1 MAIRSGSLGCWPSA
15 PAAYPAKPTP
25 SVSSIST
32 AWAGTSLAHGFPLRS
47 TKVARMK
54 LTSSAFTRSD
64 SVAADGPASASA
76 GAGGLPP
83 SAAATAGDGMP
94 CTVVVI

>member
-32 AWAGTSLAHGFPLRS
+32 AWAGTSLAHGFPFRS
-47 TKVARMK
+47 TNVARMK
-54 LTSSAFTRSD
+54 LTSSAATRWA
-64 SVAADGPASASA
+64 SVGVEVA
-76 GAGGLPP
+76 GSAGGL
-83 SAAATAGDGMP
+83 SMSATATAAEELP
-94 CTVVVI
+94 AAVVCM